1 MDPVKLN
8 GIVQWPTPSKVKD
21 VCSFL
26 GFANFY
32 RRFIPNYS
40 TIACPLID
48 LTKKNLPWNWT
59 LFQQQA
65 FDHLKHLFLSQP
77 VLHIPDL
84 SSPFAIA
91 TDAFKYALGAI
102 LLQTDSNGEWHPCS
116 YLSQSFSP
124 AEWNYDIYNR
134 ELLAVIHALKTWRH
148 YLHGSPFP
156 IQVFTDHKNLT
167 YFCKPQA
174 LNRQQAHWLLD
185 LVDFD
190 LTMIHVLG
198 SHLAG
203 PNTLS
208 CCPDLLP
215 STTPENEG
223 VTLLPPSL
231 FINLIN
237 TSLLHHIQSSS
248 TSDPLVLQALQ
259 SMDGSIPPAF
269 RSCLSNWQ
277 SIKEILT
284 YKGRVYIP
292 SNLSLRQAILARC
305 HNHETAGHPGYLKTR
320 QLIASEFWWPGL
332 ASFICKYV
340 KGCVVCQQSKSNM
353 HPNVPPLTPIHFTS
367 T

>member
-8 GIVQWPTPSKVKD
+8 GIVQWPTPFKVKD

-32 RRFIPNYS
+32 CRFIPNYS
-40 TIACPLID
+40 TIAHPLIN

-59 LFQQQA
+59 SSQQQA
-65 FDHLKHLFLSQP
+65 FNQLKHLFLLQP

-84 SSPFAIA
+84 SSPFAIT
-91 TDAFKYALGAI
+91 TDASKYASGAI

-124 AEWNYDIYNR
+124 VERNYDIYDR

-156 IQVFTDHKNLT
+156 IQVFTNHKNLT

-174 LNRQQAHWLLD
+174 LNHRQAHWLLD
-185 LVDFD
+185 LVDFN
-190 LTMIHVLG
+190 LTMIHIPG

-203 PNTLS
+203 PDALS

-215 STTPENEG
+215 SATPENEG

-231 FINLIN
+231 FINLID
-237 TSLLHHIQSSS
+237 TSLSHHIQSSL
-248 TSDPLVLQALQ
+248 TSNPLVLQALQ

-269 RSCLSNWQ
+269 RSRLSDWQ
-277 SIKEILT
+277 YTEGVLT
-284 YKGRVYIP
+284 YKGCVYIP
-292 SNLSLRQAILARC
+292 SNPSLRQAILVCC
-305 HNHETAGHPGYLKTR
+305 HDHEIAGHPGYLKTH
-320 QLIASEFWWPGL
+320 QLVASE
-332 ASFICKYV
+332 S
-340 KGCVVCQQSKSNM
+340 
-353 HPNVPPLTPIHFTS
+353 
-367 T
+367 